1 MDLPVP
7 FFQPFPQCNPTVYP
21 DTKLV
26 TTFVGSFKGKDRN
39 PFPFIT
45 AIKPKSGNKP
55 ALARIRPGQWGYDG
69 RVEFETTDKKVA
81 DFSPLKVKI
90 KTCNTAGNVCNE
102 DFSWNI
108 DVNYDKCLN
117 RVKLIKESTKIAD
130 MEASVGNSTAVI

>member
-1 MDLPVP
+1 
-7 FFQPFPQCNPTVYP
+7 
-21 DTKLV
+21 
-26 TTFVGSFKGKDRN
+26 
-39 PFPFIT
+39 
-45 AIKPKSGNKP
+45 
-55 ALARIRPGQWGYDG
+55 
-69 RVEFETTDKKVA
+69 VEFETTDKKVA